1 MRKDEFL
8 KPTEAELEVL
18 RVIWEFGPSTV
29 RYVHEKLLKKKEVG
43 YTTTLKVMQN
53 MAKKYM
59 LKRDENK
66 RSHVYMAALK
76 EKPTQKA
83 LLDRFLESAFGG
95 SAMKMVMQLLGNSK
109 TSEAELEEIRKLID
123 KIEKDKS

>member
-1 MRKDEFL
+1 MKKENLL

-18 RVIWEFGPSTV
+18 GVIWGNGPSTV
-29 RYVHEKLLKKKEVG
+29 RFVHEKLLEKKEVG
-43 YTTTLKVMQN
+43 YTTTLKTMQN
-53 MAKKYM
+53 MAKKGM

-66 RSHVYMAALK
+66 RSHVYLAVLK
-76 EKPTQKA
+76 ETPTQKA
-83 LLDRFLESAFGG
+83 LLNRFLDAAFGG

-109 TSEAELEEIRKLID
+109 TSEAELEQIRKLID